1 MKLSHR
7 SFTDIILF
15 PPWKMIALITLIC
28 SIGFVTLY
36 SAAGGEMYPWAA
48 KQMIRFAAG
57 FVIMVGLCFVTP
69 RFWLTSA
76 YVFYG
81 ISLILLV
88 IVELIGFVGMGAQR
102 WIDLYVFQLQP
113 SELMKLALVLAL
125 ARYFHLKELEQ
136 IQKIRTLIPPIA
148 MVIVPVLLV
157 MKQPDLG
164 TAIILI
170 LSAGIIFFLAGVRIW
185 KFVGVIVAVCA
196 SIPILWT
203 MLHDYQ
209 KNRVLTFLN
218 PENDILGKG
227 YHIAQSKIALGS
239 GGLWGKGFMQGSQAY
254 LNFLP
259 EKQTDS
265 IFSMISEEFG
275 FMGGMG
281 LIFLYCIVL
290 LYGLRVTLAQTN
302 NFGRYVTQGM
312 TMIFF
317 FYLFINISMVMGI
330 LPVVGVPLPLISYGG
345 TAMLTL
351 LMSFGILFSLDCHS
365 EQKLP
370 KQAMGLL

>member
-1 MKLSHR
+1 MKLRNSL
-7 SFTDIILF
+7 SDIILF
-15 PPWKMIALITLIC
+15 PPWRMIALVTLIC
-28 SIGFVTLY
+28 SIGFITLY
-36 SAAGGEMYPWAA
+36 SAAGGELHPWAS
-48 KQMIRFAAG
+48 KQMIRFGAG
-57 FVIMVGLCFVTP
+57 FAVMVGLCFVTP
-69 RFWLTSA
+69 RFWLASA
-76 YVFYG
+76 YIFYG
-81 ISLILLV
+81 ISLLLLI

-125 ARYFHLKELEQ
+125 ARYFHLQPPES
-136 IQKIRTLIPPIA
+136 IRKIKTLISPLA
-148 MVIVPVLLV
+148 MVMLPVLLV

-164 TAIILI
+164 TAIILLI
-170 LSAGIIFFLAGVRIW
+170 SAGVIFFLAGVRIW
-185 KFVGVIVAVCA
+185 MFASVIIAACA
-196 SIPILWT
+196 SVPVFWT

-209 KNRVLTFLN
+209 KNRILTFLT
-218 PENDILGKG
+218 PEQDILGKG

-281 LIFLYCIVL
+281 LISLYILVL
-290 LYGLRVTLAQTN
+290 LYGLRVTLEQTS
-302 NFGRYVTQGM
+302 NFGRFVSQGL

-317 FYLFINISMVMGI
+317 FYLFINISMVMGL

-365 EQKLP
+365 QQKLP
-370 KQAMGLL
+370 KQAMGML

>member
-1 MKLSHR
+1 
-7 SFTDIILF
+7 
-15 PPWKMIALITLIC
+15 MIALVTLIC
-28 SIGFVTLY
+28 SIGFITLY
-36 SAAGGEMYPWAA
+36 SAAGGELHPWAS
-48 KQMIRFAAG
+48 KQMIRFGAG
-57 FVIMVGLCFVTP
+57 FAVMVGLCFVTP
-69 RFWLTSA
+69 RFWLASA
-76 YVFYG
+76 YIFYG
-81 ISLILLV
+81 ISLLLLI

-125 ARYFHLKELEQ
+125 ARYFHLQPPES
-136 IQKIRTLIPPIA
+136 IRKIKTLIAPLA
-148 MVIVPVLLV
+148 MVMLPVLLV

-164 TAIILI
+164 TAIILLI
-170 LSAGIIFFLAGVRIW
+170 SAGVIFFLAGVRIW
-185 KFVGVIVAVCA
+185 MFASVIIAACA
-196 SIPILWT
+196 SVPVFWT

-209 KNRVLTFLN
+209 KNRILTFLT
-218 PENDILGKG
+218 PEQDILGKG

-281 LIFLYCIVL
+281 LISLYILVL
-290 LYGLRVTLAQTN
+290 LYGLRVTLEQSS
-302 NFGRYVTQGM
+302 NFGRFVSQGL

-317 FYLFINISMVMGI
+317 FYLFINISMVMGL

-365 EQKLP
+365 QQKLP
-370 KQAMGLL
+370 KQAMGML

>member
-1 MKLSHR
+1 MKLRNSL
-7 SFTDIILF
+7 SDIILF
-15 PPWKMIALITLIC
+15 PPWRMIALVTLIC
-28 SIGFVTLY
+28 SIGFITLY
-36 SAAGGEMYPWAA
+36 SAAGGELHPWAS
-48 KQMIRFAAG
+48 KQMIRFGAG
-57 FVIMVGLCFVTP
+57 FIVMVGLCFVTP
-69 RFWLTSA
+69 RFWLASA
-76 YVFYG
+76 YIFYG
-81 ISLILLV
+81 ISLLLLI

-125 ARYFHLKELEQ
+125 ARYFHLQPPES
-136 IQKIRTLIPPIA
+136 IRKIKTLISPLA
-148 MVIVPVLLV
+148 MVMLPVLLV

-164 TAIILI
+164 TAIILLI
-170 LSAGIIFFLAGVRIW
+170 SAGVIFFLAGVRIW
-185 KFVGVIVAVCA
+185 MFASVIIAACA
-196 SIPILWT
+196 SVPVFWT

-209 KNRVLTFLN
+209 KNRILTFLT
-218 PENDILGKG
+218 PEQDILGKG

-281 LIFLYCIVL
+281 LISLYILVL
-290 LYGLRVTLAQTN
+290 LYGLRVTLEQTS
-302 NFGRYVTQGM
+302 NFGRFVSQGL

-317 FYLFINISMVMGI
+317 FYLFINISMVMGL

-365 EQKLP
+365 QQKLP
-370 KQAMGLL
+370 KQAMGML

>member
-1 MKLSHR
+1 MKLRNSL
-7 SFTDIILF
+7 SDIILF
-15 PPWKMIALITLIC
+15 PPWRMIALVTLIC
-28 SIGFVTLY
+28 SIGFITLY
-36 SAAGGEMYPWAA
+36 SAAGGELHPWAS
-48 KQMIRFAAG
+48 KQMIRFGAG
-57 FVIMVGLCFVTP
+57 FVVMVGLCFVTP
-69 RFWLTSA
+69 RFWLASA
-76 YVFYG
+76 YIFYG
-81 ISLILLV
+81 ISLLLLI

-125 ARYFHLKELEQ
+125 ARYFHLQPPES
-136 IQKIRTLIPPIA
+136 IRKIKTLIAPLA
-148 MVIVPVLLV
+148 MVMLPVLLV

-164 TAIILI
+164 TAIILLI
-170 LSAGIIFFLAGVRIW
+170 SAGVIFFLAGVRIW
-185 KFVGVIVAVCA
+185 MFASVIIAACA
-196 SIPILWT
+196 SVPVFWT

-209 KNRVLTFLN
+209 KNRILTFLT
-218 PENDILGKG
+218 PEQDILGKG

-281 LIFLYCIVL
+281 LISLYILVL
-290 LYGLRVTLAQTN
+290 LYGLRVTLEQTS
-302 NFGRYVTQGM
+302 NFGRFVSQGL

-317 FYLFINISMVMGI
+317 FYLFINISMVMGL

-365 EQKLP
+365 QQKLP
-370 KQAMGLL
+370 KQAMGML

>member
-1 MKLSHR
+1 MKLHNPLS
-7 SFTDIILF
+7 DIILF
-15 PPWKMIALITLIC
+15 PPWRMIALVTLIC
-28 SIGFVTLY
+28 SIGFITLY
-36 SAAGGEMYPWAA
+36 SAAGGELHPWAS
-48 KQMIRFAAG
+48 KQMIRFGAG
-57 FVIMVGLCFVTP
+57 FVVMVGLCFVTP
-69 RFWLTSA
+69 RFWLASA
-76 YVFYG
+76 YIFYG
-81 ISLILLV
+81 ISLMLLI

-125 ARYFHLKELEQ
+125 ARYFHLQPPES
-136 IQKIRTLIPPIA
+136 IRKIKTLIVPLA
-148 MVIVPVLLV
+148 MVMLPVLLV

-164 TAIILI
+164 TAIILLI
-170 LSAGIIFFLAGVRIW
+170 SAGVIFFLAGVRIW
-185 KFVGVIVAVCA
+185 MFASVIIAACA
-196 SIPILWT
+196 SVPVFWT

-209 KNRVLTFLN
+209 KNRILTFLT
-218 PENDILGKG
+218 PEQDILGKG

-265 IFSMISEEFG
+265 IFCMISEEFG

-281 LIFLYCIVL
+281 LISLYILVL
-290 LYGLRVTLAQTN
+290 LYGIRVTLEQTS
-302 NFGRYVTQGM
+302 NFGRFVSQGL

-317 FYLFINISMVMGI
+317 FYLFINISMVMGL

-365 EQKLP
+365 QQKLP
-370 KQAMGLL
+370 KQAMGMW